1 MLMTIYLL
9 LLQVCLPFIIG
20 VVLYKQVPC
29 VRRATDNLAE
39 LDLLNKILYLYT
51 FYVFLTYITP
61 FLCESLYSSYTIYA
75 DGTDPSISTTT
86 AGTSSAPA
94 NQTSPTNTKSGHQP
108 VDGVIMTTALAG
120 GIKLAQQAPT
130 LATKAA
136 VMGGAIA
143 LGASA
148 IATKNFTGN

>member
-1 MLMTIYLL
+1 M
-9 LLQVCLPFIIG
+9 
-20 VVLYKQVPC
+20 
-29 VRRATDNLAE
+29 
-39 LDLLNKILYLYT
+39 LNKILYLYT
-51 FYVFLTYITP
+51 LYVFLTYITP

-94 NQTSPTNTKSGHQP
+94 NQTSPTIFFHQP

-120 GIKLAQQAPT
+120 RIKLAQQAPT

-148 IATKNFTGN
+148 IATKKFHR